1 MKKFVKRLLGI
12 TLAACMVMSA
22 TTASAVSQDGGQM
35 ATASISTMAAGDT
48 NLALNKSVTAN
59 EVEPGTKFTADLA
72 VDGDTSTRWASD
84 AMKNTPGDKWI
95 RVDFGE
101 ETTFDTVN
109 ILWEQLNI
117 LHYRLEVSNDISSDD
132 NWTTIYESDSR
143 ISTKDESI
151 LLPQDATGRYLRV
164 YVTDCDGADSNW
176 DSVSIFELEVY
187 YSGGSTEPEEPTGNY
202 VVYPIPQKVTDS
214 EETVELT
221 DTINVIKEDGI
232 DTVTQNRVDEVLT
245 EHGYAVEYSD
255 SAAEG
260 KTNLYIG
267 INGSGGA
274 ADSYAG
280 IPKDVFAEG
289 ENKYDM
295 HVVQVNENG
304 DIVILGKDTDAAFYG
319 LATLEQV
326 LDQAE
331 NNTLKVSTFEDYS
344 NQKYRGAVEGYYG
357 YPWSVDGTLSWMDY
371 AKRYKMNIFLYGP
384 KSDPYHLGKWKEE
397 YPVELTEEEKAHGV
411 LSQDDIRTITDKAA
425 ECNVDFV
432 WVAHPAM
439 QNGINFGSHAT
450 IDQGVQDLMT
460 KFDHMYDLGV
470 REFGVFLDDIPYG
483 SANGSSHAY
492 LIDQV
497 QKKLYETYNTEGVA
511 PEDQIKPLFFTP
523 TYYTVYGAS
532 SGYLSA
538 FRDIHEDVVICF
550 TGNDVFSD
558 ISNADAA
565 QYEEWIGRTPCL
577 WWNYPVN
584 DNDDN
589 VFYTCPI
596 DSFYS
601 QDSDLSNFIGI
612 VSNPMN
618 FEEASKVAFFA
629 IADYSWNP
637 GAFNAQQNWNHCFD
651 SIIPDDPEMAEA
663 LKVVYGS
670 LNKKIEPT
678 DLRKLYN
685 QYKSE
690 VGTGSTEAA
699 AALRDK
705 MVEIID
711 SIEKIET
718 LQDSENP
725 SYRLLV
731 SEAQTSMNKLYDMA
745 VVIKGVL
752 NATLESDPLTIY
764 QGYYSATLAYDR
776 LNIVENP
783 RYEMTSLEGA
793 GEEITVNKLSAVP
806 SDTYMRPFVDYIIGE
821 LDTVELPDLD
831 PSLAGVQSVT
841 ITSGD
846 AQVKQGETGQYS
858 ASVVAEREDAVEVVW
873 SVEGNTDKTTTISSN
888 GLLTMGKNELA
899 QEITVRATSAYDP
912 SKSDTTQVT
921 VLDRVYEDPTIPTN
935 VAFNAVVLG
944 STGDPTGVEVPERA
958 LDENEETKWCP
969 GSNTK
974 TNQWMAIDLGATKTI
989 SEWKVLHAGSEG
1001 AAYITRDFS
1010 LQVLKDPNATPE
1022 QLKDENYLGDDNN
1035 WETVRRISNNSA
1047 NITDIVFDEP
1057 VVGRYFRLFVADGG
1071 AGGYPATRIYEWRMM
1086 GVDTE
1091 IVSQTYNLS
1100 VDPAIQHGSVVIES
1114 AHYQAGARVNLQ
1126 IVPEQGYQLKAGS
1139 LKYNG
1144 NVITDN
1150 RFIMPEEN
1158 VVITAEF
1165 EPVSS
1170 TETYQVTVSPTENGK
1185 VTVNPTE
1192 AEEGTV
1198 ITVTVTPEQGYRLV
1212 EGSLKANGTVIEG
1225 NQFAMP
1231 AEDVTVTAEFE
1242 EIPVQVVTKVLETV
1256 VEKAEYLWENGA
1268 LENTMEAVV
1277 TEFQNA
1283 VEAGKQLL
1291 ADPSQATQEQINDAT
1306 ERILKV
1312 MAKVDWK
1319 QGDKTVLE
1327 VAVDIANTIKPDLD
1341 LYVEEGK
1348 QEFLDALA
1356 KAEEVLAS
1364 GNMDQEDIDNAY
1376 DALMEAMIALRMAPN
1391 KDILNDM
1398 IAQAGTI
1405 DLSGY
1410 TADSA
1415 AALTNA
1421 LAEAQAVAANAN
1433 ATQAEVDAAAN
1444 TLQAAMNG
1452 LVFVNGGNNETAE
1465 DNTTGAVTTT
1475 PAGDGTAPTKT
1486 GDSGVVGLAILGVV
1500 SALGAMWTLRKKK

>member
-1 MKKFVKRLLGI
+1 MKKFVKRLLGL

-22 TTASAVSQDGGQM
+22 TTASAARQEWS
-35 ATASISTMAAGDT
+35 ATEPVSISTMDSGDT
-48 NLALNKSVTAN
+48 NLALGKSVTAN
-59 EVEPGTKFTADLA
+59 EVEPGTQFTADLA
-72 VDGDTSTRWASD
+72 VDGDTTTRWASD
-84 AMKNTPGDKWI
+84 AMKNTPGDKWL

-101 ETTFDTVN
+101 EITFDTVN

-117 LHYRLEVSNDISSDD
+117 LHYRLEVSNDISSED

-164 YVTDCDGADSNW
+164 YVTDCDGAESNW
-176 DSVSIFELEVY
+176 DSVSIFELGVY
-187 YSGGSTEPEEPTGNY
+187 YSGGSSEPEEPTGNY
-202 VVYPIPQKVTDS
+202 VVYPVPQKVTDS
-214 EETVELT
+214 EETVQLT
-221 DTINVIKEDGI
+221 DTIHVIKEEGI
-232 DTVTQNRVDEVLT
+232 DTVTQNRVEEVLT

-255 SAAEG
+255 IAVEG
-260 KTNLYIG
+260 ETNLYIG

-274 ADSYAG
+274 ADTYAG
-280 IPKDVFAEG
+280 IPKDVFTEG

-295 HVVQVNENG
+295 HVVEINENG
-304 DIVILGKDTDAAFYG
+304 DIVILGKDNDAAFYG

-331 NNTLKVSTFEDYS
+331 DHTLKVSLFEDYS

-411 LSQDDIRTITDKAA
+411 LSQDDIRQITAKAA

-439 QNGINFGSHAT
+439 QNGINFGSTET
-450 IDQGVQDLMT
+450 IDQGVQDLMA

-483 SANGSSHAY
+483 SATGTGHAY

-497 QKKLYETYNTEGVA
+497 QKKLYETYNTEGTA

-532 SGYLSA
+532 SSYLSA
-538 FRDIHEDVVICF
+538 FRNIHEDVVICF

-565 QYEEWIGRTPCL
+565 QYEEWIGREPCL

-601 QDSDLSNFIGI
+601 QDSDISNFAGI
-612 VSNPMN
+612 ISNPMN

-670 LNKKIEPT
+670 LNKRVEPMK
-678 DLRKLYN
+678 LRKLYN

-690 VGTGSTEAA
+690 AGTGSTEAA
-699 AALRDK
+699 VALRDK

-711 SIEKIET
+711 SIRKIES
-718 LQDSENP
+718 LKDSENP

-745 VVIKGVL
+745 VTIKGVL
-752 NATLESDPLTIY
+752 NATLETDPLTIY
-764 QGYYSATLAYDR
+764 QGYYSAKLAYDR

-831 PSLAGVQSVT
+831 PSLAGVKSVT
-841 ITSGD
+841 ITSGEN
-846 AQVKQGETGQYS
+846 QVKQGETGQYS

-921 VLDRVYEDPTIPTN
+921 VVDRVYEDPTIPTN

-989 SEWKVLHAGSEG
+989 SQWKVVHAGSEG

-1010 LQVLKDPNATPE
+1010 LQVLKDPNATEE
-1022 QLKDENYLGDDNN
+1022 QLKDPDYLGDDSNWKTIKHITNN
-1035 WETVRRISNNSA
+1035 NN
-1047 NITDIVFDEP
+1047 NLTDITFEEP
-1057 VVGRYFRLFVADGG
+1057 IEGRYFRLFVADGG
-1071 AGGYPATRIYEWRMM
+1071 SGSYPATRIYEWQMM

-1100 VDPAIQHGSVVIES
+1100 VDPAIEHGSIQIES

-1126 IVPEQGYQLKAGS
+1126 IVPEEGYQLKAGS
-1139 LKYNG
+1139 LQYNG
-1144 NVITDN
+1144 NEITDN
-1150 RFIMPEEN
+1150 RFIMPEED

-1165 EPVSS
+1165 EPISS
-1170 TETYQVTVSPTENGK
+1170 TETYQVTVSATENGE

-1192 AEEGTV
+1192 AEAGTV
-1198 ITVTVTPEQGYRLV
+1198 ITVTVSPEEGYRLV
-1212 EGSLKANGTVIEG
+1212 EGSLKANGVVIEN
-1225 NQFAMP
+1225 NQFIMP

-1242 EIPVQVVTKVLETV
+1242 KIPVQVITKVLEKV
-1256 VEKAEYLWENGA
+1256 LEKAEFLWQSGA

-1306 ERILKV
+1306 ERLLKV
-1312 MAKVDWK
+1312 MGKVDWK
-1319 QGDKTVLE
+1319 QGDKTVLQ
-1327 VAVDIANTIKPDLD
+1327 VAVEIARVIYEDID

-1356 KAEEVLAS
+1356 RGEELLSS
-1364 GNMDQEDIDNAY
+1364 GNAWDDEIQEAADRLI
-1376 DALMEAMIALRMAPN
+1376 EAMSNLRMAPN

-1398 IAQAGTI
+1398 IKQAGSI
-1405 DLSGY
+1405 DLSLY
-1410 TADSA
+1410 TADST
-1415 AALTNA
+1415 AALKGA
-1421 LAEAQAVAANAN
+1421 VAQARAVAADVNAD
-1433 ATQAEVDAAAN
+1433 QGDIDAAVES
-1444 TLQAAMNG
+1444 LQAALKG
-1452 LVFVNGGNNETAE
+1452 LILNQPSGENSETVTVGE
-1465 DNTTGAVTTT
+1465 GAI
-1475 PAGDGTAPTKT
+1475 PTKT
-1486 GDSGVVGLAILGVV
+1486 GDSGSSMILVGLIA
-1500 SALGAMWTLRKKK
+1500 AAGAVLVLSRKNRR